1 YAQLPP
7 GFFQVMEF
15 YGDYPVTHVLDGR
28 YLSGKGRSWTPFH
41 AWLLVH
47 FLYFSDEWKPRL
59 HDYLN
64 AIARGADAKDAAS
77 AFGNAA
83 QLQRAVT
90 AYRGRKLPFERMT
103 FPAERVPEPSVR
115 RMTRAEAGL
124 IQGRLELGARIE
136 LPAEG

>member
-1 YAQLPP
+1 YLPAAYPRWFLQGFGEMFATMKAGEDFVEYAQLPP

-64 AIARGADAKDAAS
+64 AIARGVDAKDAAS

-90 AYRGRKLPFERMT
+90 AYRG
-103 FPAERVPEPSVR
+103 
-115 RMTRAEAGL
+115 
-124 IQGRLELGARIE
+124 
-136 LPAEG
+136 